1 MSQSQ
6 ISSFGSR
13 RVERLL
19 QNSVK
24 SCPGASKPGM
34 EFSYHEKVLVDL
46 MNLEFCNFASLVDE
60 MSNKVVIL
68 CPW

>member
-1 MSQSQ
+1 
-6 ISSFGSR
+6 
-13 RVERLL
+13 
-19 QNSVK
+19 
-24 SCPGASKPGM
+24 M

-68 CPW
+68 SFVNEEVMWFVLE